1 MKKALADKIGDA
13 YLRILK
19 RRKEQ
24 EMDLKEYGKKWVAKN
39 LGKEHVEE
47 FEQNYDNFYKGVRI
61 GGFVETAIFLDLL
74 ENISRDKESGVEV

>member
-19 RRKEQ
+19 RRKVQ

-47 FEQNYDNFYKGVRI
+47 FEQNYDNLNRGVEI
-61 GGFVETAIFLDLL
+61 GGFVETAIFLDLI